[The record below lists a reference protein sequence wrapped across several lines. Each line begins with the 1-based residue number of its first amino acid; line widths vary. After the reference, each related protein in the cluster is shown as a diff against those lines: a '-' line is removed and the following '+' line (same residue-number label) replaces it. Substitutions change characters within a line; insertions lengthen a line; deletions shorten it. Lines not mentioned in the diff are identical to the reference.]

1 MGVVKQKVEVTA
13 KNVQTLPV
21 GRYSLGGG
29 LTLLVSSERA
39 RSWIFRYQLNGK
51 RRDFSIGS
59 ANLVPISAAKA
70 KSKELALLVLEG
82 KDPSLEKLQK
92 KAAGSVLFRDFAKDA
107 IDEIESVKRWK
118 NEKHGAQWRSTI
130 ETYAFPVI
138 GDIPVKK
145 VTREDILFILK
156 PIWTEKPE
164 TANRVRGRLEEIF
177 SLAIAKRLIT
187 ENPAQWKDGL
197 SFFLPP
203 LAKVKEEA
211 HHAAMPLPDTIRFVE
226 AMIEKR
232 TTATL
237 AVAFGILTA
246 ARAGEF
252 LGARWSEVD
261 LESATWTIPATRM
274 KNGQE
279 HRVPLSRQA
288 RRILEWQM
296 LSTEGMETDLVFPSA
311 RDASKP
317 LSIDTPRVT
326 IQRHAGSFT
335 MHGFRSTFRDWCEE
349 NFVHPSLAERS
360 LSHNKKDKV
369 VAAYQRSDLLEQ
381 RRPVMQQWADVLLPD
396 L

>member
-1 MGVVKQKVEVTA
+1 MSVVKQKIEVTS
-13 KNVQTLPV
+13 KNVLTLPV

-39 RSWIFRYQLNGK
+39 RSWIFRYQLNGR

-59 ANLVPISAAKA
+59 ANLIPISAAKA

-82 KDPSLEKLQK
+82 KDPSFEKLQK
-92 KAAGSVLFRDFAKDA
+92 KAAGSILFRDFARDA

-118 NEKHGAQWRSTI
+118 NAKHGAQWRSTI

-203 LAKVKEEA
+203 LAKVKEES
-211 HHAAMPLPDTIRFVE
+211 HHAAMPLPDTIRFAQAMVE
-226 AMIEKR
+226 KK

-252 LGARWSEVD
+252 LGARWSEID
-261 LESATWTIPATRM
+261 LEAATWTIPAARM

-279 HRVPLSRQA
+279 HRVPITRQA
-288 RRILEWQM
+288 RRILEWQK
-296 LSTEGMETDLVFPSA
+296 LSTEDMDTDLVFPSA
-311 RDASKP
+311 RDAGKP

-326 IQRHAGSFT
+326 IQRIAGSYT
-335 MHGFRSTFRDWCEE
+335 MHGFRATFRDWCEE
-349 NFVHPSLAERS
+349 NFVHPSLAERA